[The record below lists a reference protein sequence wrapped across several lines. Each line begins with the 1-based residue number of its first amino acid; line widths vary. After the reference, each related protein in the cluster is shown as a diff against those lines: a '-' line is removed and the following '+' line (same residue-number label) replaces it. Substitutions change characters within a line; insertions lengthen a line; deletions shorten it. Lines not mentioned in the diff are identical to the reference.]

1 MIFASFPV
9 GPIGANCCIA
19 GCDETK
25 EAVVVDPG
33 AEGSKIVSAL
43 SRLGVSVAYIIN
55 THGHLDHIGA
65 NGELKAATGAR
76 LLIHRLD
83 AAMLTSAEANLSA
96 FAGQRVTSPAADA
109 FLEDGQVLKVGK
121 LELRVIHTPG
131 HTPGGICLL
140 VTEPDGRGAEAVGVS
155 AKRLLTGDTLFAGS
169 VGRTDFPGGSF
180 ETLIRCIKEKIMPFG
195 DDVEV
200 YPGHGPST
208 TIGEEREGNPFLV

>member
-1 MIFASFPV
+1 MIFEHFPV
-9 GPIGANCCIA
+9 GPIGANCYIV

-25 EAVVVDPG
+25 KAAVVDPG
-33 AEGSKIVSAL
+33 AEDSKILRAL
-43 SRLGVSVAYIIN
+43 SRLGVSAAYIIN

-65 NGELKAATGAR
+65 NGEVKAATGAR

-83 AAMLTSAEANLSA
+83 AGMLTSAEANLSA

-109 FLEDGQVLKVGK
+109 FLEDGQVLRVGRV
-121 LELRVIHTPG
+121 ELRVIYTPG
-131 HTPGGICLL
+131 HTPGGVCLL
-140 VTEPDGRGAEAVGVS
+140 ATDPALR
-155 AKRLLTGDTLFAGS
+155 RLLTGDTLFAGS

-180 ETLIRCIKEKIMPFG
+180 ETLIRAIKEKIMPLG

-208 TIGEEREGNPFLV
+208 TIGEEREGNPFLF

>member
-1 MIFASFPV
+1 MIFEYFPV
-9 GPIGANCCIA
+9 GPIGANCYIV

-25 EAVVVDPG
+25 EAAVVDPG
-33 AEGSKIVSAL
+33 AEDSKILRAL
-43 SRLGVSVAYIIN
+43 SRLGVSAAYIIN

-65 NGELKAATGAR
+65 NGEVKAATGAR

-83 AAMLTSAEANLSA
+83 AGMLTSAEANLSA

-109 FLEDGQVLKVGK
+109 FLEDGQVLRVGRV
-121 LELRVIHTPG
+121 ELRVIYTPG
-131 HTPGGICLL
+131 HTSGGVCLL
-140 VTEPDGRGAEAVGVS
+140 ATELDDAGRSRALS
-155 AKRLLTGDTLFAGS
+155 ARRLLTGDTLFAGS

-180 ETLIRCIKEKIMPFG
+180 ESLIRSIKEKLMPLG

-208 TIGEEREGNPFLV
+208 TIGEEREGNPFLF